1 MWQTNGNFFRI
12 LFIPNSSRRQLCI
25 FTLFLFYCVQFFLP
39 SFIPKPKKIQYF
51 TRRKHIRSLLSIS
64 PNCLYLFCKKLRHR
78 NQTCVNPRLPAD
90 SSCQQTKANH
100 VLLSLKELNLF
111 LLPDRL
117 HKAKSS
123 PKKQTIRLTSQKALA
138 LYHYLLCS
146 YQIRFF
152 VSETGPYTAALSHE
166 KPPVDRCE
174 VCTELSH
181 CSASANAYIFGW
193 TSAASLAKY
202 WCRSSEAMLRMLN
215 PRKQMGWRED
225 SCWLHVDAGL
235 GLQSL
240 S

>member
-25 FTLFLFYCVQFFLP
+25 FTLFLIYCVQFFLP

-123 PKKQTIRLTSQKALA
+123 PKKANN
-138 LYHYLLCS
+138 
-146 YQIRFF
+146 QIDF
-152 VSETGPYTAALSHE
+152 SEGIGALS
-166 KPPVDRCE
+166 
-174 VCTELSH
+174 LSSLLVSNQIFCFWDWPIH
-181 CSASANAYIFGW
+181 CSSVTWKA
-193 TSAASLAKY
+193 TSGSL
-202 WCRSSEAMLRMLN
+202 R
-215 PRKQMGWRED
+215 G
-225 SCWLHVDAGL
+225 LHWVI
-235 GLQSL
+235 SL
-240 S
+240 LSKCKCLHIWMNQCCKPGQILV